1 MGGVGGVGHS
11 PVSSAWARVSGSQ
24 KQQHS
29 EDARAGWGQRDPRIP
44 LPRPGPEA
52 WAHPPQESWG
62 RARSPGNWARGFLAN
77 WGSLAASQAPRSPPR
92 LTPSAACSGPCTA
105 CPKLRSPEG
114 HVVRGRGPSPKA
126 HPPRRHPSIWRSAG
140 RHSHIQSQEGPWAEL
155 TLPFPDGETEAGVD
169 SSFPQEH
176 RPQWRKNHQPGSTQ
190 ARTSRGPGRNPSL
203 QRTGAR
209 RGGRLPAGVLGLWAS
224 GPHQTPRPQPTAVPT
239 DLRESPAS
247 WLLLGRGPRM
257 LTGPQQGFRA
267 APSLG
272 PPSWIPLWAC
282 LRRHFLSRAWRLI
295 PTPPSLQ
302 MAGTQNLLSA
312 LGDGS
317 EPGQGPACT
326 CREACTCVACPPAPT
341 LAWGHPGDH
350 SRFPGPAWQL

>member
-1 MGGVGGVGHS
+1 MGGVGGAGHS
-11 PVSSAWARVSGSQ
+11 PASSAWARVSGSQ
-24 KQQHS
+24 QQQHS
-29 EDARAGWGQRDPRIP
+29 EDTRAGWGQRDPRIP

-92 LTPSAACSGPCTA
+92 LTPSAVCSGPHTA
-105 CPKLRSPEG
+105 CPKLRSPEV

-126 HPPRRHPSIWRSAG
+126 HPPGRHPSVWRSAG

-155 TLPFPDGETEAGVD
+155 TLPFPDGETEAGVG
-169 SSFPQEH
+169 SSSPQEC
-176 RPQWRKNHQPGSTQ
+176 RPSEGKKPTNGAHPGQDLPRPRLKPQLTEN
-190 ARTSRGPGRNPSL
+190 RGPAGQTASS
-203 QRTGAR
+203 R
-209 RGGRLPAGVLGLWAS
+209 RAGPLGLTK
-224 GPHQTPRPQPTAVPT
+224 PPRSQPTAVPT

-247 WLLLGRGPRM
+247 WLLLGRGPRT

-295 PTPPSLQ
+295 
-302 MAGTQNLLSA
+302 LL
-312 LGDGS
+312 L
-317 EPGQGPACT
+317 PVCKW
-326 CREACTCVACPPAPT
+326 PAPRT
-341 LAWGHPGDH
+341 FCRH
-350 SRFPGPAWQL
+350 